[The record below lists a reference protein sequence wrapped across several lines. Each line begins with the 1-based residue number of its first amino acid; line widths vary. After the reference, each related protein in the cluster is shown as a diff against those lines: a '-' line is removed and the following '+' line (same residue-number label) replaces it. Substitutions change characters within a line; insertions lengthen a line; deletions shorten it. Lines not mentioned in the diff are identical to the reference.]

1 MPAIPTRITSL
12 APNTRPDD
20 LVPAIVKRGN
30 AALAVA
36 ACLRKLRRVMFFMRF
51 WEGFFHFRKI
61 SAENKQDFGIAQARQ
76 GFENDRLELKRLQ
89 VSSIYSRPAASL
101 ISTSIYAGRVNPE
114 R

>member
-12 APNTRPDD
+12 APSTRPDD

-61 SAENKQDFGIAQARQ
+61 GAEDKQDFGMDHARQ
-76 GFENDRLELKRLQ
+76 GFGNDRLELKCLE
-89 VSSIYSRPAASL
+89 VSYVFKAGGFV
-101 ISTSIYAGRVNPE
+101 ISTANLSRE
-114 R
+114 RESGA